1 MSKHLRIEIPVQENK
16 ATSPNSWN
24 HSANGKTPKIR
35 KATIRNRHY
44 QNATQDWLP
53 FEKYVY
59 GMIKLKDGRYIKILE
74 ISPQNFSLKKAK
86 DQNQTIEAFSRWIK
100 VAPIS
105 FQIKIIT
112 EKTDLT
118 SLTEQLNEKTA
129 NETDP
134 MVLQGKKD
142 YVELVENLSQTE
154 SSSRRFFIIIEYE
167 GNIYDGYKKSSDE
180 NQIFDDMSTAVRT
193 ISDYFLAMGNPI
205 VEHDDEALFMEEFL
219 YRFICKQSSFT
230 ETIKKRKERL
240 IRDLRFVD
248 TMEHPDELPL
258 TQITP
263 SLNMTVSPRGIDFKH
278 PSFAVVDGICYSFI
292 FIRNDSYPT
301 TACANWVNIYD
312 FGEGVD
318 VDMFFHKLDSQRT
331 QTELGRTLA
340 RGKAGLVDKNEEDR
354 RDAEDSLYAGM
365 FISEALRAGQ
375 ELFYG
380 VTMLTIWDASLE
392 RMKKRRG
399 IVIERLRSV
408 GIRTLPVLM
417 ECDEA
422 FKMALPILYTNNHLF
437 TKFQRNLLTESVAS
451 LYPFNELRINDDN
464 GFVLGMVGNSLAIY
478 NNFNT
483 KRYNNANIGIFGPS
497 GSGKT
502 YFNLM
507 LSRRYRLNDVGVLFI
522 LPVKGHEYKE
532 AIENMN
538 GLFIDLSPGSNVCLN
553 IMEIHAEAT
562 IDAAILA
569 EAEVT
574 ARSKLQQQITQVI
587 TFVQLLLR
595 DEKLTAPQES
605 ALETVL
611 MGLYSDYGITNNNL
625 SIYNEDGTIKT
636 MPTIQELYD
645 RVLNVPAL
653 HNVVDVLTVFIT
665 GTCKNMNGQTNIAL
679 DNKMIAFDVSYAGD
693 RYLPAFM
700 FLALVYCY
708 DKIKENVIDLY
719 ALFLDEGWK
728 FMINEMA
735 ESFVNELIK
744 IVRGYGGAT
753 IFSTQ
758 NMADVIKGKF
768 GESIIDNCATKFL
781 LKAGEKEAE
790 LFQRLFNLT
799 EQEIKEIMK
808 QPRGRITMLSNGEKV
823 PIVTK
828 TSMKEDMLYTTDP
841 NKKKRQRLLL
851 QAEKDMPQKI
861 QQN

>member
-1 MSKHLRIEIPVQENK
+1 MSKHLRIEIPVQEDK
-16 ATSPNSWN
+16 VTSQRLSGR
-24 HSANGKTPKIR
+24 SIKGKHPKIK
-35 KATIRNRHY
+35 KAKVNKHI
-44 QNATQDWLP
+44 NATQDWLP
-53 FEKYVY
+53 FEKIVY
-59 GMIKLKDGRYIKILE
+59 GMLKLKDGRYVKILE
-74 ISPQNFSLKKAK
+74 VSPQNFDLKKPK
-86 DQNQTIEAFSRWIK
+86 DQNQTIESFSRWIK

-105 FQIKIIT
+105 FQLKVIT

-129 NETDP
+129 NEKDP
-134 MVLQGKKD
+134 MVLRGKKD
-142 YVELVENLSQTE
+142 YMELVEGLSQSET
-154 SSSRRFFIIIEYE
+154 SSRRFFIIIEYE

-180 NQIFDDMSTAVRT
+180 GQIFDDMVTATRT
-193 ISDYFLAMGNPI
+193 IREYFHAMGNPI
-205 VEHDDEALFMEEFL
+205 VEHDDETQFLEEFL

-240 IRDLRFVD
+240 MHDIRFVHS
-248 TMEHPDELPL
+248 MEKPDALLLSAVNPELNL
-258 TQITP
+258 TI
-263 SLNMTVSPRGIDFKH
+263 SPRGIDFKH
-278 PSFAVVDGICYSFI
+278 PSYAIVDGICYSFI

-301 TACANWVNIYD
+301 NAYANWVNIFD

-331 QTELGRTLA
+331 QTELGRALA
-340 RGKAGLVDKNEEDR
+340 RGKASLHDKQEEDR

-380 VTMLTIWDASLE
+380 VTMLTIWDVSLE
-392 RMKKRRG
+392 RMKKRKG
-399 IVIERLRSV
+399 IVTERLKSV
-408 GIRTLPVLM
+408 GIKTLPVLL
-417 ECDEA
+417 ECEEA
-422 FKMALPILYTNNHLF
+422 YKMALPILYTNKHLF
-437 TKFQRNLLTESVAS
+437 SKFQRNLLTESVAS

-464 GFVLGMVGNSLAIY
+464 GFVLGMVGNTLAVY

-502 YFNLM
+502 YLNLM
-507 LSRRYRLNDVGVLFI
+507 LSRRFRLNDVGVLFI
-522 LPVKGHEYKE
+522 LPVKGHEYKA
-532 AIENMN
+532 AIEDMN
-538 GLFIDLSPGSNVCLN
+538 GLYINLSPGSDICLN

-587 TFVQLLLR
+587 TFIQLLLR
-595 DEKLTAPQES
+595 DEKMTAPQES
-605 ALETVL
+605 SLETIL
-611 MGLYSDYGITNNNL
+611 MELYSDFGITNDNL
-625 SIYNEDGTIKT
+625 SIYTKDGKVKK
-636 MPTIQELYD
+636 MPIIQDLYD
-645 RVLNVPAL
+645 RIIGVPAL
-653 HNVVDVLTVFIT
+653 ENVVEVLKAFIT
-665 GTCKNMNGQTNIAL
+665 GTCKNMNGQTNITL
-679 DNKMIAFDVSYAGD
+679 ENKMIAFDVSYTGD

-708 DKIKENVIDLY
+708 DKIKENVVDLY

-758 NMADVIKGKF
+758 NMADVLKGKF

-790 LFQRLFNLT
+790 LFQRLFNLN
-799 EQEIKEIMK
+799 EKEIKDIMR
-808 QPRGRITMLSNGEKV
+808 QQRGRITMLSNGEKV
-823 PIVTK
+823 PITTK
-828 TSMKEDMLYTTDP
+828 TSRMEHLLYTTDP
-841 NKKKRQRLLL
+841 NEKKRQR
-851 QAEKDMPQKI
+851 QMK
-861 QQN
+861 